1 VEDSKL
7 KIFLVGKIDQTDWRH
22 SIVKGLS
29 AFLEKLNPAI
39 DGWPVMEG
47 AIHGIHD
54 YLGPYHAKI
63 PKDAPEGVKTHRLC
77 LKGIS
82 EADLVYCW
90 FDDVEAYASLFE
102 MGYAHALGKYTV
114 VAYPKGFD
122 RKEFWF
128 MSCCVDAF
136 MEVDSAVAGLMA
148 AIMLFAQ
155 SGRIKNPEAELE
167 RVQRNLK
174 RLEAVNGE
182 RASQSGGSTQGG

>member
-1 VEDSKL
+1 MR
-7 KIFLVGKIDQTDWRH
+7 IFLVGKIDSVDWRH
-22 SIVKGLS
+22 SIVKGL
-29 AFLEKLNPAI
+29 AEFLEKLNPAT

-47 AIHGIHD
+47 AIFGIHE
-54 YLGPYHAKI
+54 YLGPYFASI
-63 PKDAPEGVKTHRLC
+63 PKDAPEGTKTHRLC
-77 LKGIS
+77 LKGIAD
-82 EADLVYCW
+82 ADLVYCW

-128 MSCCVDAF
+128 MSCCVDEF
-136 MEVDSAVAGLMA
+136 MEVDSATAGLMSA
-148 AIMLFAQ
+148 MMKFVQ

-167 RVQRNLK
+167 QVQRNLK

-182 RASQSGGSTQGG
+182 RTERAGGSTQGG